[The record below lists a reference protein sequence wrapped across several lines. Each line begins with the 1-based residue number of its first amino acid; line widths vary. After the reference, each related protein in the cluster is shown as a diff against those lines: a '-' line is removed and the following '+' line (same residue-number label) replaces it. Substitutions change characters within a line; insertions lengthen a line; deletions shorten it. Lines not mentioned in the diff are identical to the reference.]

1 MNINLSIFKPKT
13 AFAYSLGEGPGIKIE
28 TGSTPATQLEGI
40 LSMVLGFLT
49 IVAVIYFVIQVILAG
64 YAFISG
70 QGDEK
75 KIESA
80 RKKLTDGILGLTI
93 VVIALG
99 VSAFLAKLLGI
110 SNVFDLNSF
119 INSLNPG
126 SGTNN
131 NSNILQH

>member
-1 MNINLSIFKPKT
+1 MTDLVNLQPKK
-13 AFAYSLGEGPGIKIE
+13 AFAYSLGDGPGIKVD
-28 TGSTPATQLEGI
+28 TGSTPATQLENI

-49 IVAVIYFVIQVILAG
+49 IVAVIYFVIQIILAG

-75 KIESA
+75 KIEAA

-99 VSAFLAKLLGI
+99 VSAFLAKLLGLE
-110 SNVFDLNSF
+110 NVFNLNDF
-119 INSLNPG
+119 V
-126 SGTNN
+126 NN
-131 NSNILQH
+131 LPTSTKP